1 MPFGFSLGEL
11 VATAGVLGVAF
22 GPRDITKLARS
33 LGKLTGHATGY
44 INLMNLRA
52 ERLAS
57 RMHVLG
63 LHRDMKRSIRELAGV
78 TGEIKSGLKPTV
90 LNKSH
95 KLGPAVLRSH
105 VRGEMRIAPVLTHL
119 QRVPCAY
126 LHDTSSS
133 ASPISQISSGHLGK
147 FQHNPTSQTQLPD
160 FSFNIVQQ
168 QQDVTAR
175 GVDILVGCIDNS

>member
-1 MPFGFSLGEL
+1 
-11 VATAGVLGVAF
+11 
-22 GPRDITKLARS
+22 
-33 LGKLTGHATGY
+33 
-44 INLMNLRA
+44 MNLRA

-63 LHRDMKRSIRELAGV
+63 RHRDMKRSIRELAGV